1 MAETVFLGGPLH
13 GVNEQCLDVDEVRAC
28 LNDDVH
34 EKGIKVVNVTYNLLS
49 ANSVFVNNVL
59 LCSNST
65 NKISGGGTN
74 TSNNTVKQTSAELER
89 VKFIRILHSLS

>member
-1 MAETVFLGGPLH
+1 M
-13 GVNEQCLDVDEVRAC
+13 NEQCLDVDEVRAC
-28 LNDDVH
+28 LNDVVH
-34 EKGIKVVNVTYNLLS
+34 EKGIKVVNVTYNLVS

-74 TSNNTVKQTSAELER
+74 TSNTSTVEQTSAELER